1 MTEHD
6 TPPPTALATLL
17 GEAALRPEQLAKLVN
32 TYAERAGEPSRI
44 DPKTPYKWRNGKT
57 PHPPWPQLTAAA
69 LSDVLRRTI
78 TPATLGWPDTVPAYP
93 ASSGL
98 ILPWTRDGALSAAHA
113 VTEESPSMH
122 RRMFLTVTGTS
133 LTAPALEWLVANPV
147 SDSSARAG
155 RRLPAHVVEH
165 LNGITAS
172 LRQMDDDLGSGTT
185 LGLAR
190 EHLKVVVGLL
200 RDCSYDAPT
209 GRALHSCVGEA
220 LRLTGWLAFDAGQFS
235 YAQRLWYAALYQAH
249 CADDKALGA
258 NIVAFLSLQAKD
270 LGEVRHAVTLAE
282 AARRSH
288 PSASPQVASILALR
302 SAEAHA
308 HAREPMAT
316 SRAVEDALSALER
329 LPPDHGNPDWA
340 YWMTS
345 AQAHAQAGYSYMILG
360 DWTNARTH
368 LNNALRLQTSEH
380 TREGALRN
388 VLLALTY
395 AQQNRPDLDRAL
407 AYANRAVATLT
418 GQVTSSRVVRH
429 VRDLHTVLAPF
440 RRSQAVADFTEASR
454 PLLVSS

>member
-6 TPPPTALATLL
+6 TPTTAIATLM
-17 GEAALRPEQLAKLVN
+17 GEANLRPEQLARLVN
-32 TYAERAGEPSRI
+32 TYAERAGEPSRV
-44 DPKTPYKWRNGKT
+44 DPKTPYKWRTGKT
-57 PHPPWPQLTAAA
+57 PHQPWPQLVAAV

-113 VTEESPSMH
+113 VTEESPSML
-122 RRMFLTVTGTS
+122 RRMFLTVTGTA
-133 LTAPALEWLVANPV
+133 LTAPALEWLVARPV
-147 SDSSARAG
+147 GDSSARAG
-155 RRLPAHVVEH
+155 RRLPAHVVDH
-165 LNGITAS
+165 LNGITGN

-200 RDCSYDAPT
+200 RDCSYDAAT

-220 LRLTGWLAFDAGQFS
+220 LRLTGWLAFDAGHYS
-235 YAQRLWYAALYQAH
+235 SAQRLWYAALYQAH

-282 AARRSH
+282 AARASH
-288 PSASPQVASILALR
+288 PSATPQVASILALR
-302 SAEAHA
+302 AAEAHA
-308 HAREPMAT
+308 HARDHLAT
-316 SRAVEDALSALER
+316 SRAVEDALCGLDR
-329 LPPDHGNPDWA
+329 LPPEHGNPDWS
-340 YWMTS
+340 YWMTP

-368 LNNALRLQTSEH
+368 LNNAQRLQSSEH

-388 VLLALTY
+388 TLLALTY

-407 AYANRAVATLT
+407 AHANRAVATLT
-418 GQVTSSRVVRH
+418 GQVTSSRVVKH
-429 VRDLHTVLAPF
+429 VAELHRVLAPY
-440 RRSQAVADFTEASR
+440 RRTPAVAEFVDASR
-454 PLLVSS
+454 PLLAV